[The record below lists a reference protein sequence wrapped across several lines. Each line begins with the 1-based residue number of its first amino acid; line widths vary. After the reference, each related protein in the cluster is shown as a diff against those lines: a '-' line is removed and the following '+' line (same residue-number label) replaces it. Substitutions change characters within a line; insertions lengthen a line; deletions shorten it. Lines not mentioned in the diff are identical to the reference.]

1 MGKVFIR
8 LQSPL
13 SIIKMVIIAIAS
25 LMCATVSAQ
34 TKNVSLHTKEM
45 KLENILQKMRKE
57 NPGYKFL
64 FNHEE
69 IKNRGQKDIDLH
81 SVPIDSALSVI
92 LQGTGLTYSIE
103 KNIIVIRPIT
113 SARSE
118 DTQLTVSG
126 KVSDS
131 TGEPLAG
138 VSVIIASTHEGCAT
152 DVNGLFNIKVP
163 DTHSVLMFSMI
174 GMEPQAQMVGEQRV
188 MNIIMHEITNMISEV
203 VVTGYQDIKKE
214 KMTGSVTTINAEK
227 LKDRYTP
234 NILDNLEGRVAGL
247 STYGGRPII
256 RGTGTLHAST
266 SPLLVVDGLPI
277 EGSLSDLNPYDIE
290 SINVLKDAA
299 AAAIYGARASNGIIV
314 ITTKNARKNDK
325 IDIDFSAN
333 LIIYENLNVDYADN
347 HYMTPEQQ
355 VDLESNYYDYYFFN
369 NDGEISDP
377 IKNTASAISLGHMI
391 SPVRNAYYQRA
402 LGNIS
407 QTDLESTL
415 SSLKNNN
422 FARDYAKAVLRRQVL
437 QQYNLA
443 LRGSTEKIRNN
454 LVINYKKDN
463 AGRINNY
470 NNWLNIY
477 YKGSYNLASWLTAT
491 VSINGIYNKKRN
503 LGSNATA
510 GYDDIWSMPSY
521 TQLYNDDSTIRP
533 IYYRY
538 SGNEYWTL
546 QNGMEDLGVNIIDEH
561 YKNYVDTK
569 RQNMRYHGEL
579 LFKILP
585 GLTASAQISYENENT
600 EKKWTIEKSSHAA
613 RSLRNAYAYEDGG
626 SLKYYIPKDGG
637 MLQTTNNKGEFWTA
651 RGQVNYSRSFFDRH
665 EVSAIAGLEFR
676 ETTTNGTQSV
686 ILGYDENLQTGV
698 SQTVD
703 FGIMS
708 TLANSP
714 YFICTTRGRN
724 EATYPANS
732 YGYSYYFS
740 DYMGLVL
747 EQHHRYASGYANIT
761 YTYDSRYNI
770 FGSFR
775 KDYAD
780 VYGLNSRFRGKPLWS
795 AGAGWNVHNENF
807 VRDLTWMNFLKLRIS
822 YGVTGNIYQGATS
835 YLTAKTDG
843 VNIHTKLPYATISNP
858 ANPNLK
864 WEQNRTTNIGMDFSL
879 LNYRLRGSFDYY
891 NKVGKDIFSRKTLD
905 ATAGFP
911 SMNANVASIRNRGI
925 ELAVSY
931 DWVAPHGR
939 NCFGWTTSM
948 TLAHNRNIVT
958 DVETPATKAW
968 EQISTPFKTGYPVS
982 AIWSYKFAGISEA
995 AGQEGQTLWE
1005 IENGGTA
1012 HNASTHSVEILEY
1025 SGQRDPKINVGM
1037 ENSFRWKGMTLSVLM
1052 AYYGGHKMRALA
1064 EYDVYGIPDSSIASY
1079 FLNAWT
1085 PENKTDTPG
1094 IGRYGCQSSSSV
1106 GSEAAS
1112 SNKAVHDADFIKIRN
1127 IVLGYNLPEAWLR
1140 KYGINN
1146 CQLQFQINDPKAI
1159 WVKNNIGIDP
1169 ETLGHRGRS
1178 SYVFGLNINL

>member
-64 FNHEE
+64 FNQEKK
-69 IKNRGQKDIDLH
+69 KNRGQKDIDLH
-81 SVPIDSALSVI
+81 NVPIDSALSVI

-118 DTQLTVSG
+118 NTQLTVSG
-126 KVSDS
+126 KVIDS

-163 DTHSVLMFSMI
+163 DAHSVLMFSMI

-333 LIIYENLNVDYADN
+333 LTIYENLNVDYADN

-443 LRGSTEKIRNN
+443 LRGSTEKMHNN

-477 YKGSYNLASWLTAT
+477 YKGSYDLTSWLTAT
-491 VSINGIYNKKRN
+491 VSINGIYNKKRD

-538 SGNEYWTL
+538 SGNEY
-546 QNGMEDLGVNIIDEH
+546 
-561 YKNYVDTK
+561 
-569 RQNMRYHGEL
+569 
-579 LFKILP
+579 
-585 GLTASAQISYENENT
+585 
-600 EKKWTIEKSSHAA
+600 
-613 RSLRNAYAYEDGG
+613 
-626 SLKYYIPKDGG
+626 
-637 MLQTTNNKGEFWTA
+637 
-651 RGQVNYSRSFFDRH
+651 
-665 EVSAIAGLEFR
+665 
-676 ETTTNGTQSV
+676 
-686 ILGYDENLQTGV
+686 
-698 SQTVD
+698 
-703 FGIMS
+703 
-708 TLANSP
+708 
-714 YFICTTRGRN
+714 
-724 EATYPANS
+724 
-732 YGYSYYFS
+732 
-740 DYMGLVL
+740 
-747 EQHHRYASGYANIT
+747 
-761 YTYDSRYNI
+761 
-770 FGSFR
+770 
-775 KDYAD
+775 
-780 VYGLNSRFRGKPLWS
+780 
-795 AGAGWNVHNENF
+795 
-807 VRDLTWMNFLKLRIS
+807 
-822 YGVTGNIYQGATS
+822 
-835 YLTAKTDG
+835 
-843 VNIHTKLPYATISNP
+843 
-858 ANPNLK
+858 
-864 WEQNRTTNIGMDFSL
+864 
-879 LNYRLRGSFDYY
+879 
-891 NKVGKDIFSRKTLD
+891 
-905 ATAGFP
+905 
-911 SMNANVASIRNRGI
+911 
-925 ELAVSY
+925 
-931 DWVAPHGR
+931 
-939 NCFGWTTSM
+939 
-948 TLAHNRNIVT
+948 
-958 DVETPATKAW
+958 
-968 EQISTPFKTGYPVS
+968 
-982 AIWSYKFAGISEA
+982 
-995 AGQEGQTLWE
+995 
-1005 IENGGTA
+1005 
-1012 HNASTHSVEILEY
+1012 
-1025 SGQRDPKINVGM
+1025 
-1037 ENSFRWKGMTLSVLM
+1037 
-1052 AYYGGHKMRALA
+1052 
-1064 EYDVYGIPDSSIASY
+1064 
-1079 FLNAWT
+1079 
-1085 PENKTDTPG
+1085 
-1094 IGRYGCQSSSSV
+1094 
-1106 GSEAAS
+1106 
-1112 SNKAVHDADFIKIRN
+1112 
-1127 IVLGYNLPEAWLR
+1127 
-1140 KYGINN
+1140 
-1146 CQLQFQINDPKAI
+1146 
-1159 WVKNNIGIDP
+1159 
-1169 ETLGHRGRS
+1169 
-1178 SYVFGLNINL
+1178 

>member
-1 MGKVFIR
+1 
-8 LQSPL
+8 
-13 SIIKMVIIAIAS
+13 MVIIAIAS

-81 SVPIDSALSVI
+81 NVPIDSALSVI

-118 DTQLTVSG
+118 NTQLTVSG
-126 KVSDS
+126 KVIDS

-163 DTHSVLMFSMI
+163 DAHSVLMFSMI

-333 LIIYENLNVDYADN
+333 LTIYENLNVDYADN

-422 FARDYAKAVLRRQVL
+422 FALDYAKAVLRRQVL

-443 LRGSTEKIRNN
+443 LRGSTEKMHNN

-477 YKGSYNLASWLTAT
+477 YKGSYDLTSWLTAT
-491 VSINGIYNKKRN
+491 VSINGIYNKKRD

-538 SGNEYWTL
+538 SGNEY
-546 QNGMEDLGVNIIDEH
+546 
-561 YKNYVDTK
+561 
-569 RQNMRYHGEL
+569 
-579 LFKILP
+579 
-585 GLTASAQISYENENT
+585 
-600 EKKWTIEKSSHAA
+600 
-613 RSLRNAYAYEDGG
+613 
-626 SLKYYIPKDGG
+626 
-637 MLQTTNNKGEFWTA
+637 
-651 RGQVNYSRSFFDRH
+651 
-665 EVSAIAGLEFR
+665 
-676 ETTTNGTQSV
+676 
-686 ILGYDENLQTGV
+686 
-698 SQTVD
+698 
-703 FGIMS
+703 
-708 TLANSP
+708 
-714 YFICTTRGRN
+714 
-724 EATYPANS
+724 
-732 YGYSYYFS
+732 
-740 DYMGLVL
+740 
-747 EQHHRYASGYANIT
+747 
-761 YTYDSRYNI
+761 
-770 FGSFR
+770 
-775 KDYAD
+775 
-780 VYGLNSRFRGKPLWS
+780 
-795 AGAGWNVHNENF
+795 
-807 VRDLTWMNFLKLRIS
+807 
-822 YGVTGNIYQGATS
+822 
-835 YLTAKTDG
+835 
-843 VNIHTKLPYATISNP
+843 
-858 ANPNLK
+858 
-864 WEQNRTTNIGMDFSL
+864 
-879 LNYRLRGSFDYY
+879 
-891 NKVGKDIFSRKTLD
+891 
-905 ATAGFP
+905 
-911 SMNANVASIRNRGI
+911 
-925 ELAVSY
+925 
-931 DWVAPHGR
+931 
-939 NCFGWTTSM
+939 
-948 TLAHNRNIVT
+948 
-958 DVETPATKAW
+958 
-968 EQISTPFKTGYPVS
+968 
-982 AIWSYKFAGISEA
+982 
-995 AGQEGQTLWE
+995 
-1005 IENGGTA
+1005 
-1012 HNASTHSVEILEY
+1012 
-1025 SGQRDPKINVGM
+1025 
-1037 ENSFRWKGMTLSVLM
+1037 
-1052 AYYGGHKMRALA
+1052 
-1064 EYDVYGIPDSSIASY
+1064 
-1079 FLNAWT
+1079 
-1085 PENKTDTPG
+1085 
-1094 IGRYGCQSSSSV
+1094 
-1106 GSEAAS
+1106 
-1112 SNKAVHDADFIKIRN
+1112 
-1127 IVLGYNLPEAWLR
+1127 
-1140 KYGINN
+1140 
-1146 CQLQFQINDPKAI
+1146 
-1159 WVKNNIGIDP
+1159 
-1169 ETLGHRGRS
+1169 
-1178 SYVFGLNINL
+1178 

>member
-81 SVPIDSALSVI
+81 NVPIDSALSVI

-118 DTQLTVSG
+118 NTQLTVSG
-126 KVSDS
+126 KVIDS

-163 DTHSVLMFSMI
+163 DAHSVLMFSMI

-325 IDIDFSAN
+325 IDIYFSAN
-333 LIIYENLNVDYADN
+333 LTIYENLNVDYADN

-443 LRGSTEKIRNN
+443 LRGSTEKMHNN

-477 YKGSYNLASWLTAT
+477 YKGSYDLTSWLTAT
-491 VSINGIYNKKRN
+491 VSINGIYNKKRD

-538 SGNEYWTL
+538 SGNEY
-546 QNGMEDLGVNIIDEH
+546 
-561 YKNYVDTK
+561 
-569 RQNMRYHGEL
+569 
-579 LFKILP
+579 
-585 GLTASAQISYENENT
+585 
-600 EKKWTIEKSSHAA
+600 
-613 RSLRNAYAYEDGG
+613 
-626 SLKYYIPKDGG
+626 
-637 MLQTTNNKGEFWTA
+637 
-651 RGQVNYSRSFFDRH
+651 
-665 EVSAIAGLEFR
+665 
-676 ETTTNGTQSV
+676 
-686 ILGYDENLQTGV
+686 
-698 SQTVD
+698 
-703 FGIMS
+703 
-708 TLANSP
+708 
-714 YFICTTRGRN
+714 
-724 EATYPANS
+724 
-732 YGYSYYFS
+732 
-740 DYMGLVL
+740 
-747 EQHHRYASGYANIT
+747 
-761 YTYDSRYNI
+761 
-770 FGSFR
+770 
-775 KDYAD
+775 
-780 VYGLNSRFRGKPLWS
+780 
-795 AGAGWNVHNENF
+795 
-807 VRDLTWMNFLKLRIS
+807 
-822 YGVTGNIYQGATS
+822 
-835 YLTAKTDG
+835 
-843 VNIHTKLPYATISNP
+843 
-858 ANPNLK
+858 
-864 WEQNRTTNIGMDFSL
+864 
-879 LNYRLRGSFDYY
+879 
-891 NKVGKDIFSRKTLD
+891 
-905 ATAGFP
+905 
-911 SMNANVASIRNRGI
+911 
-925 ELAVSY
+925 
-931 DWVAPHGR
+931 
-939 NCFGWTTSM
+939 
-948 TLAHNRNIVT
+948 
-958 DVETPATKAW
+958 
-968 EQISTPFKTGYPVS
+968 
-982 AIWSYKFAGISEA
+982 
-995 AGQEGQTLWE
+995 
-1005 IENGGTA
+1005 
-1012 HNASTHSVEILEY
+1012 
-1025 SGQRDPKINVGM
+1025 
-1037 ENSFRWKGMTLSVLM
+1037 
-1052 AYYGGHKMRALA
+1052 
-1064 EYDVYGIPDSSIASY
+1064 
-1079 FLNAWT
+1079 
-1085 PENKTDTPG
+1085 
-1094 IGRYGCQSSSSV
+1094 
-1106 GSEAAS
+1106 
-1112 SNKAVHDADFIKIRN
+1112 
-1127 IVLGYNLPEAWLR
+1127 
-1140 KYGINN
+1140 
-1146 CQLQFQINDPKAI
+1146 
-1159 WVKNNIGIDP
+1159 
-1169 ETLGHRGRS
+1169 
-1178 SYVFGLNINL
+1178 